1 MEKMDLIMDLK
12 ERIMS
17 HGRVE
22 NDDLA
27 MEIARR
33 WANA

>member
-1 MEKMDLIMDLK
+1 MEKMDLLMDLK
-12 ERIMS
+12 ERIKNHS
-17 HGRVE
+17 GIE
-22 NDDLA
+22 NDEFA